1 MRACSALQAYMSIPS
16 EPVSARAQVQ
26 MVLTA
31 LLMLPVIYYLAVLL
45 LPAHFRLEG
54 VRLNEDGI
62 QAEIH
67 GTPFKAGGL
76 ESSDSP
82 NHPDMFG
89 SLAQF
94 QSSTIYLFC
103 ANPQDIP
110 RLYIKHIPE

>member
-67 GTPFKAGGL
+67 GTPFKAGGWRV
-76 ESSDSP
+76 
-82 NHPDMFG
+82 
-89 SLAQF
+89 LAVQAIPKCWAVWR
-94 QSSTIYLFC
+94 SSTISKM
-103 ANPQDIP
+103 AAS
-110 RLYIKHIPE
+110 KG

>member
-1 MRACSALQAYMSIPS
+1 
-16 EPVSARAQVQ
+16 

-76 ESSDSP
+76 ESSGSP
-82 NHPDMFG
+82 NHPEMFG

-94 QSSTIYLFC
+94 LRLQNCVFYQILPHLWPTPKIIH
-103 ANPQDIP
+103 QTHP
-110 RLYIKHIPE
+110 RVSGTAQAGV

>member
-1 MRACSALQAYMSIPS
+1 MSIPS
-16 EPVSARAQVQ
+16 EPVQAQVQ

-67 GTPFKAGGL
+67 GTPFKAGVG
-76 ESSDSP
+76 EFRQSKPSRDVWQ
-82 NHPDMFG
+82 FG
-89 SLAQF
+89 AVPVFYHLPLLCQ
-94 QSSTIYLFC
+94 
-103 ANPQDIP
+103 PP

>member
-1 MRACSALQAYMSIPS
+1 
-16 EPVSARAQVQ
+16 

-67 GTPFKAGGL
+67 GTPFKVGCWRA
-76 ESSDSP
+76 
-82 NHPDMFG
+82 
-89 SLAQF
+89 
-94 QSSTIYLFC
+94 
-103 ANPQDIP
+103 
-110 RLYIKHIPE
+110 PEV

>member
-1 MRACSALQAYMSIPS
+1 
-16 EPVSARAQVQ
+16 

-67 GTPFKAGGL
+67 GTPFKVGVL
-76 ESSDSP
+76 ESSGNP
-82 NHPDMFG
+82 NHFKFSKMAASEGLVFHH
-89 SLAQF
+89 LLE
-94 QSSTIYLFC
+94 STTFVPTPKIIQTHP
-103 ANPQDIP
+103 AGV
-110 RLYIKHIPE
+110 

>member
-1 MRACSALQAYMSIPS
+1 
-16 EPVSARAQVQ
+16 

-67 GTPFKAGGL
+67 GTPFKVGVL
-76 ESSDSP
+76 ESSGSP
-82 NHPDMFG
+82 NHFKFSKMAASEGLVFHHLLLLCRP
-89 SLAQF
+89 
-94 QSSTIYLFC
+94 
-103 ANPQDIP
+103 P
-110 RLYIKHIPE
+110 RLYKHIQQGFEIARPSFAPPWAASVV

>member
-1 MRACSALQAYMSIPS
+1 
-16 EPVSARAQVQ
+16 

-67 GTPFKAGGL
+67 GTPFKAG
-76 ESSDSP
+76 DWRVP
-82 NHPDMFG
+82 AVQAIPKC
-89 SLAQF
+89 LAVWR
-94 QSSTIYLFC
+94 SSTISKTASSTKFYLIC
-103 ANPQDIP
+103 GQPP
-110 RLYIKHIPE
+110 RLYIKPIPE